1 MERMD
6 PDEVKVD
13 QEAKGGGGEGRG
25 QKWQDDKGDV
35 GGWREGNGS

>member
-13 QEAKGGGGEGRG
+13 QEAEGGGGEGRG
-25 QKWQDDKGDV
+25 KKLWEEEGDI
-35 GGWREGNGS
+35 GGQREGNEW